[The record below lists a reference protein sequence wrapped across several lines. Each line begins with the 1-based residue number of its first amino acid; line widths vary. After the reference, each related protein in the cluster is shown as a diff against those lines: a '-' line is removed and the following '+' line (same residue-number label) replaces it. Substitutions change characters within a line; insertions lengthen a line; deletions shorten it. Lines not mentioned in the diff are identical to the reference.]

1 MLLFESCEDASLLS
15 VMFHVFPIVRR
26 IDNMTGITGTA
37 HIIGAY
43 IYTHVD
49 NSRTHR
55 LKWDEGEDLSII
67 ITAI

>member
-1 MLLFESCEDASLLS
+1 
-15 VMFHVFPIVRR
+15 
-26 IDNMTGITGTA
+26 MTGITGTA

-55 LKWDEGEDLSII
+55 LKWEGRRKFKHNYNSYTINH
-67 ITAI
+67 ITMSQNVEKLLTVS